1 MSFYEDRILPHFIQ
15 LSVRQG
21 TLAAYRRRLV
31 SAAEGRVLEI
41 GIGSGLNVPHYR
53 AMSWLFGVGLFVALL
68 WALFRGVRPGET
80 REKPEA
86 ILRRR
91 YASGEIDTDEFER
104 RLSTLREG
112 RDAA

>member
-1 MSFYEDRILPHFIQ
+1 M
-15 LSVRQG
+15 RQG

-41 GIGSGLNVPHYR
+41 GIGSGLNLPHYR

-68 WALFRGVRPGET
+68 WSGPYFVGFVLVRQD
-80 REKPEA
+80 
-86 ILRRR
+86 
-91 YASGEIDTDEFER
+91 SGEIDTDEFER

>member
-41 GIGSGLNVPHYR
+41 GIGSGLNLPHYR

-80 REKPEA
+80 RE
-86 ILRRR
+86 
-91 YASGEIDTDEFER
+91 T
-104 RLSTLREG
+104 
-112 RDAA
+112 